1 MQNVLNVQNL
11 TKVYKPTEKKGKP
24 FCAVN
29 KISFSL
35 QDGEILG
42 LLGPNGA
49 GKSTT
54 IAMLLGVLT
63 PTSGE
68 ISYFDKDFAQSRS
81 EILQSVTFASTYISF
96 PWRLSVWENLKVYGR
111 LFGVTGATFN
121 DRTTRFLKFFGV
133 LNQKN
138 KTMNQLSA
146 GQITRIMLAKA
157 FIPHPKIVLLD
168 EPTASLDP
176 DIAHQVR
183 LFIRKQQEEFRTSI
197 IYTSHNMEEVTDL
210 CARVVFLKQGN
221 IIATDTPEN
230 LAKTITTCKMH
241 LVIKDGLKRTI
252 NFSKEQGLEIESD
265 NREVAITLEETQIA
279 EFLSKLAKS
288 GIQYTQI
295 SIDKPTLEDYFLA
308 KSI

>member
-1 MQNVLNVQNL
+1 
-11 TKVYKPTEKKGKP
+11 
-24 FCAVN
+24 
-29 KISFSL
+29 
-35 QDGEILG
+35 
-42 LLGPNGA
+42 
-49 GKSTT
+49 
-54 IAMLLGVLT
+54 
-63 PTSGE
+63 
-68 ISYFDKDFAQSRS
+68 
-81 EILQSVTFASTYISF
+81 
-96 PWRLSVWENLKVYGR
+96 
-111 LFGVTGATFN
+111 
-121 DRTTRFLKFFGV
+121 
-133 LNQKN
+133 
-138 KTMNQLSA
+138 
-146 GQITRIMLAKA
+146 
-157 FIPHPKIVLLD
+157 
-168 EPTASLDP
+168 
-176 DIAHQVR
+176 
-183 LFIRKQQEEFRTSI
+183 
-197 IYTSHNMEEVTDL
+197 MEEVTDL